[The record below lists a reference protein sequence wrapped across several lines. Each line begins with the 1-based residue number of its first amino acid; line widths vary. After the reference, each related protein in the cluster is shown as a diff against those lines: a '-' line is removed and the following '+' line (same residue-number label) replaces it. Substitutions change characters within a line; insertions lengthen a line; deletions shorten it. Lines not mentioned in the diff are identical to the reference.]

1 MNQGKEPGNK
11 EEGERIKRG
20 SKLDPLREELAFAV
34 FSRLSQTP
42 EREAE

>member
-1 MNQGKEPGNK
+1 MNQGKGPGNK

-20 SKLDPLREELAFAV
+20 SRLDPFREELASAA

-42 EREAE
+42 EREGE

>member
-11 EEGERIKRG
+11 EEGERINRG
-20 SKLDPLREELAFAV
+20 SKLDPLREELASAV
-34 FSRLSQTP
+34 FSRFSQTP

>member
-20 SKLDPLREELAFAV
+20 SKLDPLREELASAV